1 MISTTILSNLKTLTT
16 VRFIRFAC
24 FDMLCDSHDASER
37 KALEKRKTY
46 PEVFFYNDNE
56 NHSQMDHIFLFFI
69 RYARAQLAPHSTDC
83 PI

>member
-1 MISTTILSNLKTLTT
+1 MISTTILSNLRTLTT

-24 FDMLCDSHDASER
+24 FDMLCDSHDATER

-46 PEVFFYNDNE
+46 PEVFFNNDNE
-56 NHSQMDHIFLFFI
+56 NHSQMDHIFCFLSATPG
-69 RYARAQLAPHSTDC
+69 RNLPYSTDC